1 MNAQDLASFRDLI
14 ENQLPFNKFIGIKL
28 LSLEPGICKLYIPYK
43 NELIGDTRRGALHG
57 GVISTLVDTCG
68 GFAVWSMC
76 DITDRLSTIDMRVD
90 YLKPAFGDDLV
101 AESQVKLLGNRV
113 GNASTILYSRNNPGI
128 ILAEGRSVYNIRRGD
143 PAGSGERKD

>member
-1 MNAQDLASFRDLI
+1 MHELNIEAFRDLI
-14 ENQLPFNKFIGIKL
+14 ENRMPFNRYLGIKL

-43 NELIGDTRRGALHG
+43 AELVGDFRRGALHG

-76 DITDRLSTIDMRVD
+76 ELDDKLSTIDMRVD
-90 YLKPAFGDDLV
+90 YLKPAFGNDLV
-101 AESQVKLLGNRV
+101 AESRVKLLGNRV
-113 GNASTILYSRNNPGI
+113 GNASTILYSRNDPET

-143 PAGSGERKD
+143 PANSGTRE